1 MKTYGYLFG
10 FIRLIKDSHHDE
22 VFIESTQLVVM
33 ENDRWL
39 YSDKELLAIAI
50 SLGLYNVTILNWNE
64 LLKEDM
70 NNEQKRQKRPFC

>member
-70 NNEQKRQKRPFC
+70 NNGN

>member
-33 ENDRWL
+33 ENNRWL

-50 SLGLYNVTILNWNE
+50 SLGLNNVTILNWNE
-64 LLKEDM
+64 LLKEDI
-70 NNEQKRQKRPFC
+70 NNGN

>member
-10 FIRLIKDSHHDE
+10 FLRLIKDSHHDE
-22 VFIESTQLVVM
+22 VFIESNQQIVM
-33 ENDRWL
+33 ENNRWL

-64 LLKEDM
+64 LLKEDI
-70 NNEQKRQKRPFC
+70 NNGN

>member
-50 SLGLYNVTILNWNE
+50 SLGLDNVTILNWNE
-64 LLKEDM
+64 LLKEDI
-70 NNEQKRQKRPFC
+70 NNGN

>member
-50 SLGLYNVTILNWNE
+50 SLGLDKVTILNWYE
-64 LLKEDM
+64 LLKEDI
-70 NNEQKRQKRPFC
+70 NNGN

>member
-50 SLGLYNVTILNWNE
+50 SLGLYNVTILDWNE
-64 LLKEDM
+64 LLKEDI
-70 NNEQKRQKRPFC
+70 NNGN

>member
-33 ENDRWL
+33 ENNRWL

-50 SLGLYNVTILNWNE
+50 SLGLDKVTILNWNE

-70 NNEQKRQKRPFC
+70 NNGN

>member
-50 SLGLYNVTILNWNE
+50 SLGLDNVTILNWNE

-70 NNEQKRQKRPFC
+70 NNGN